1 MAGSPSTGVSEVYIE
16 VLEARIESLEAQSSS
31 NARILTEL
39 TRFTPT
45 VFAFRFR
52 QSVGTLVTHE
62 KGGFLSISSDSS
74 FNISTTGLVGI
85 EGEKYNFSNT

>member
-1 MAGSPSTGVSEVYIE
+1 MAGPPSMGVSEVYIE
-16 VLEARIESLEAQSSS
+16 VLEARIESLEAQGSS
-31 NARILTEL
+31 NARILTER

-62 KGGFLSISSDSS
+62 RGGFLSISRDSS
-74 FNISTTGLVGI
+74 FKISTTGLVDI
-85 EGEKYNFSNT
+85 EEQKYNFIGR